1 MTTQARLADPFDVD
15 PETLRRKYREARNR
29 TS

>member
-15 PETLRRKYREARNR
+15 PEAPHRDYREARNQ